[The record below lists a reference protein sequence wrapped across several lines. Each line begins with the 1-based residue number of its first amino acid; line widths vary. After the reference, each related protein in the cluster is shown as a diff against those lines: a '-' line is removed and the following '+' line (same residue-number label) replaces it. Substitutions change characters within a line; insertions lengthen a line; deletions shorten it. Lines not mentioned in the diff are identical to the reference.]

1 MPELSKMSAL
11 HSASSQA
18 KSIQHDINI
27 DISRLKST
35 LLELSRIGFNES
47 DHGVYRSGFTD
58 ADMQARYW
66 LRDLALE
73 EGFISDIDGGGNVW
87 FGLGELDKPAV
98 VIGSHLDTVPAGGI
112 FDGAL
117 GVITGLEILRC
128 LKENEVELDYPIR
141 VVATAEEEGRFG
153 GMFGAQAITGKLNMD
168 WLLSAHDAD
177 GVYLT
182 DAMKAHGFN
191 PMDALEIAWPKG
203 AMQSFLEIHIEQGP
217 VLEKANLPIGVV
229 DGISGVFKWI
239 VHLKG
244 KADHA
249 GTAPMDMRSDAFM
262 GLADFAH
269 EIPRIIDENG
279 TDKTRITVG
288 KVELKPGYPHTVPG
302 EAIFTI
308 VGRDMSETVMTELAE
323 ACDKVLLAIA
333 RRHRLRYERE
343 EVSWLA
349 PNYCSGSIIQLMEE
363 KSAARG
369 LDFLR
374 MPSGAGHDVQ
384 FFTEMTEAGL
394 LFIPSVNGVSH
405 APDEWSHWHH
415 VEMGANVLLD
425 CALARAV
432 KGSS

>member
-1 MPELSKMSAL
+1 M
-11 HSASSQA
+11 H
-18 KSIQHDINI
+18 NI
-27 DISRLKST
+27 DLARLKTT
-35 LLELSRIGFNES
+35 LLDLSNIGFNEQ

-58 ADMQARYW
+58 ADMEARYW
-66 LRDLALE
+66 LRDLALS
-73 EGFISDIDGGGNVW
+73 EGFVADIDGAGNVW

-117 GVITGLEILRC
+117 GVIAGLEILRSI
-128 LKENEVELDYPIR
+128 KEQDVKLDYPIR

-182 DAMKAHGFN
+182 QAMKEQGFD
-191 PMDALEIAWPKG
+191 PMQALEIAWPKNS
-203 AMQSFLEIHIEQGP
+203 MRSFLELHIEQGP
-217 VLEKANLPIGVV
+217 VLEQKNVPIGIV

-269 EIPRIIDENG
+269 EIPRIIDEDG

-308 VGRDMSETVMTELAE
+308 VGRDMSEEVMKELA
-323 ACDKVLLAIA
+323 ASCDKALLAIA
-333 RRHRLRYERE
+333 RRHRLRFERE

-349 PNYCSGSIIQLMEE
+349 PNYCSDPVIELMEAKAE
-363 KSAARG
+363 ARG
-369 LDFLR
+369 YEYMR

-384 FFTEMTEAGL
+384 FFTEITDAGL
-394 LFIPSVNGVSH
+394 IFIPSVNGVSH

-415 VEMGANVLLD
+415 VEMGTNLLYDVVLAK
-425 CALARAV
+425 CIE
-432 KGSS
+432 S

>member
-1 MPELSKMSAL
+1 M
-11 HSASSQA
+11 Q
-18 KSIQHDINI
+18 QINL
-27 DISRLKST
+27 SRLKSS
-35 LLELSRIGFNES
+35 LLELSKIGFNEK

-58 ADMQARYW
+58 ADMKARYW
-66 LRDLALE
+66 LRDLALS
-73 EGFISDIDGGGNVW
+73 EGFITDIDGGGNVW

-117 GVITGLEILRC
+117 GVMAGLEILRC
-128 LKENEVELDYPIR
+128 MKEQSIALDYPIR

-191 PMDALEIAWPKG
+191 PMDALEVAWPKG
-203 AMQSFLEIHIEQGP
+203 SMRSFLELHIEQGP
-217 VLEKANLPIGVV
+217 VLEQQNIPIGIV

-288 KVELKPGYPHTVPG
+288 KVELKPGFPHTVPG

-308 VGRDMSETVMTELAE
+308 VARDMSETIMKALAE
-323 ACDKVLLAIA
+323 ACDRTLLSIA

-349 PNYCSGSIIQLMEE
+349 PDYCSDSMIELMERKAE
-363 KSAARG
+363 AR
-369 LDFLR
+369 DYKYLR

-384 FFTEMTEAGL
+384 FFTQISEAGL
-394 LFIPSVNGVSH
+394 IFIPSVNGVSH

-415 VEMGANVLLD
+415 VEMGSNLLFDVVLAQCQED
-425 CALARAV
+425 QV
-432 KGSS
+432 

>member
-1 MPELSKMSAL
+1 MPSPHLKPHIADT
-11 HSASSQA
+11 HPT
-18 KSIQHDINI
+18 HPVNINL
-27 DISRLKST
+27 DRLKST
-35 LLELSRIGFNES
+35 LLELADIGFNQE
-47 DHGVYRSGFTD
+47 DHGVYRSGFSA

-66 LRDLALE
+66 LRDLARD
-73 EGFISDIDGGGNVW
+73 EGFISDMDGAGNVW

-98 VIGSHLDTVPAGGI
+98 VIGSHLDSVPAGGI

-117 GVITGLEILRC
+117 GVIAGFEVLRC
-128 LKENEVELDYPIR
+128 IKEHEIELTAPIR

-153 GMFGAQAITGKLNMD
+153 GMFGAQAITGQLNMD
-168 WLLSAHDAD
+168 WLMSAHDAD
-177 GVYLT
+177 GVFLT
-182 DAMKAHGFN
+182 DAMRAQGLN
-191 PMDALEIAWPKG
+191 PMDALEVAWPPG
-203 AMQSFLEIHIEQGP
+203 SMQSFLELHIEQGP
-217 VLEKANLPIGVV
+217 VLEKENIPIGVV
-229 DGISGVFKWI
+229 DGISGVFNWI
-239 VHLKG
+239 VRLNG

-288 KVELKPGYPHTVPG
+288 KVELQPGYPHTVSG
-302 EAIFTI
+302 KAVFTI
-308 VGRDMSETVMTELAE
+308 VGRDMSEAVMKEIAE
-323 ACDKVLLAIA
+323 ACDKALLAIA
-333 RRHRLRYERE
+333 RRHRLGYERE

-349 PNYCSGSIIQLMEE
+349 PSYCSENIIELMMR
-363 KSAARG
+363 KSDARG
-369 LDFLR
+369 LPYKR

-384 FFTEMTEAGL
+384 FFTEVTQAGL

-425 CALARAV
+425 CVLAQATTDSR
-432 KGSS
+432 

>member
-1 MPELSKMSAL
+1 MPTNPSEQTV
-11 HSASSQA
+11 ASHREA
-18 KSIQHDINI
+18 TFNI
-27 DISRLKST
+27 DLARLKKT
-35 LLELSRIGFNES
+35 LLDLSNIGFNQD
-47 DHGVYRSGFTD
+47 DHGVYRSGFSD

-66 LRDLALE
+66 LRDLARD
-73 EGFISDIDGGGNVW
+73 EGFISDMDGGGNVW

-128 LKENEVELDYPIR
+128 IKEHDIPLQSPIR

-153 GMFGAQAITGKLNMD
+153 GMFGAQAITGRLNMD
-168 WLLSAHDAD
+168 WLMSAHDAD

-182 DAMKAHGFN
+182 DAMRAHGLN
-191 PMDALEIAWPKG
+191 PMDALEVAWPKG
-203 AMQSFLEIHIEQGP
+203 AMKSFLELHIEQGP
-217 VLEKANLPIGVV
+217 VLEKEGIPIGVV

-308 VGRDMSETVMTELAE
+308 VGRDMSEDVMKELAE
-323 ACDKVLLAIA
+323 ACDKTLLAIA

-349 PNYCSGSIIQLMEE
+349 PNYCSDSIIELMSR
-363 KSAARG
+363 KSEQRG
-369 LDFLR
+369 LPYMR

-384 FFTEMTEAGL
+384 FFTEITQAGL

-425 CALARAV
+425 CALDQAAQSSQ
-432 KGSS
+432 KG